1 MLMSEVLNL
10 LMRWLHITSVAT
22 LIGGSLYAWLVW
34 TRSANALPSDVR
46 ESLGES
52 TGLYFRPL
60 VISAITALVISGLYN
75 LLTGPVRPKLYHILL
90 GIKLLLALHVFTVAI
105 LATRKSNPRR
115 RRMMAGTAISGMIIV
130 LISAYLRRI
139 L

>member
-1 MLMSEVLNL
+1 MHMSEVLNV
-10 LMRWLHITSVAT
+10 LMRWLHMISVAI
-22 LIGGSLYAWLVW
+22 LIGGSLYGWLVW
-34 TRSANALPSDVR
+34 TRSAHALSSDVR
-46 ESLGES
+46 ESLGDS

-60 VISAITALVISGLYN
+60 VLSAIIALVISGLYN
-75 LLTGPVRPKLYHILL
+75 VLTGPARPTLYHILL

-105 LATRKSNPRR
+105 LATRKQNPRR
-115 RRMMAGTAISGMIIV
+115 KRMMAGTAISGMIIV